1 MSLTNIIGPVM
12 VGPSSS
18 HTAGAVR
25 IGLMART
32 LLKDTPVDGEIL
44 LHGSFAK
51 TGKGHGTDKAII
63 AGILGLTPDD
73 MHVPAS
79 FELAQ
84 EKNFTFTIGTTNLGD
99 AHPNTALIRLR
110 GSSGREIEVQAS
122 SVGGGRI
129 MVNKIDGI
137 DVNQRGKPDTY
148 RTQLRSA
155 GTCGRGYI
163 HAGA

>member
-99 AHPNTALIRLR
+99 ASQYSTDQTA
-110 GSSGREIEVQAS
+110 GQ
-122 SVGGGRI
+122 
-129 MVNKIDGI
+129 
-137 DVNQRGKPDTY
+137 QRQGN
-148 RTQLRSA
+148 RSA
-155 GTCGRGYI
+155 GFFCRRRTYHGQQDRWDRCQFI
-163 HAGA
+163 EVFLILLQMDFQFQE